1 MFDAWCEGC
10 KQTVF
15 LSVRRIVA
23 ISSAPEGV
31 HVEFLCRRG
40 HRGSWTAG
48 GAPQDADPGC
58 SADYAAATTTATTL

>member
-10 KQTVF
+10 GQTVF

-23 ISSAPEGV
+23 ISNAHGGV
-31 HVEFLCRRG
+31 HVEFLCRCG

-48 GAPQDADPGC
+48 GAPQDADLGG
-58 SADYAAATTTATTL
+58 SADYAAATITGTMV